1 MSDAAQVA
9 PVAEPRRIKSLD
21 VMRGFAVLGILAVNA
36 VYFAAPWQNGFNPTL
51 APLAV
56 TPDTLW
62 AWLVMHVFFEFKCI
76 TLFSILFGA
85 SLYMVGGERADKERG
100 AVLRRR
106 LLWLLIFGL
115 IHALLIWYGD
125 ILVTYALTGFL
136 VLFARSWRPATLIS
150 VGVIL
155 IIVATALSS
164 MLGIFFDYIPPAQ
177 LDEIRGE
184 YWSPSSE
191 ALGQTI
197 AQFQA
202 GGLGATLAN
211 MNLWFEF
218 IANSVFFMVIR
229 TAGVMMIG
237 MALFKLGFLSGNAP
251 GWVYGVALALG
262 AAALALIAWQAQVN
276 IAAGFSFEHM
286 QRSGLFTNGALAIF
300 VSIGY
305 AALFVLLVKLGARLL
320 SEPLAAVGR
329 VAFSNYIM
337 QSLIMTAIFYGGRG
351 LGYFGEVDRVGL
363 WGIVVA
369 IWALQLVISPLWLA
383 RYQMGPLEWLWR
395 RLSYGRPVAIARA

>member
-1 MSDAAQVA
+1 MGDAAQVA

-36 VYFAAPWQNGFNPTL
+36 AYFAAPWQTGFNPTL

-155 IIVATALSS
+155 IIVATTLSA

-184 YWSPSSE
+184 YWSPSPE
-191 ALGQTI
+191 ALGETI

-202 GGLGATLAN
+202 SGLGATLAN

-218 IANSVFFMVIR
+218 IGNAVFFMVIR

-237 MALFKLGFLSGNAP
+237 MALFKLGFLSGNAS
-251 GWVYGVALALG
+251 GWVYGAALALG
-262 AAALALIAWQAQVN
+262 AAALALIAWQAQIN

-286 QRSGLFTNGALAIF
+286 QRSGLFANGALAIF

-305 AALFVLLVKLGARLL
+305 AALFVLLVKLGVRLL
-320 SEPLAAVGR
+320 TEPLAAVGR
-329 VAFSNYIM
+329 MAFSNYIM